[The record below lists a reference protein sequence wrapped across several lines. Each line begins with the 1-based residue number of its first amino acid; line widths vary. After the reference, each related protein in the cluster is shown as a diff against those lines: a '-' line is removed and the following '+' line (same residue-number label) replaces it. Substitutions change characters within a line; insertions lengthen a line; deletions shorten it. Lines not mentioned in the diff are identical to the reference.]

1 MITETERLIIRQKT
15 ADDADCIHAAKR
27 TVKDDLMRWMSWAS
41 EDQFTPKATA
51 AFIGAQQSPEGRL
64 DGLMGIDR
72 ANGELAVMCG
82 LREKLPGIYE
92 TGYWVAKPYLGRG
105 YATEACRAMI
115 SYAFNV
121 LNANKMVISHFEG
134 NTPSRR
140 VIEKCGFVFDRVEKD
155 GAFCHALQKRVDM
168 WHYTLAR

>member
-15 ADDADCIHAAKR
+15 ADDADCIHAAKMA
-27 TVKDDLMRWMSWAS
+27 VKGDLMQWMTWAS
-41 EDQFTPKATA
+41 EDQFTRSATA
-51 AFIGAQQSPEGRL
+51 TFVATQQKPGEEL

-72 ANGELAVMCG
+72 ASGELAVMCG

-92 TGYWVAKPYLGRG
+92 TGYWVAQPFLGRG
-105 YATEACRAMI
+105 YATEACRVMI

-155 GAFCHALQKRVDM
+155 GAFCHALQKPVDM
-168 WHYTLAR
+168 WHYTLVR